1 MMIILGIS
9 NAHDSNICVI
19 ENGEVILHVEKER
32 ITRIRYDEGS
42 MEEFLPEILSS
53 IGLTI
58 EDIDIVAT
66 SVPVWKDLPTTGQMV
81 GGDYSHA
88 MDWGKGEIIICGR
101 KIPAYNIAH
110 HLGHIALCYYLSP
123 FEEADILS
131 IDGGGN
137 YTFGLLCHAN
147 NNSIDLI
154 KDLKEQN
161 LGWFWNALAGRIFGS
176 MAAAGKVM
184 GLAPYGSPCYVDQ
197 LYKEFGND
205 KNGLK
210 YIYMQEFPDHTKPIK
225 FSIIGEKGESK
236 GLTKEEEDMSNSLQ
250 KVTDDMAISILS
262 QLIPSEKRSK
272 NLCISGG
279 VALNCV
285 MNEAI
290 RKSGLYSNIYVPSAP
305 NDAGLSMGFGLYLWH
320 NILGNPK
327 VTKSHWHPY
336 RGMPQKETDKLLAVK
351 IGREKGLIVE
361 YHPSEEEQ
369 NKAVVQLLIE
379 QKIVGIHRGRSESGP
394 RALGHRS
401 IVADPRNPAMKD
413 IINAKVKFR
422 EAFRPFAPSVL
433 IEKTTEL
440 LDFDGYS
447 PYMSFAPKCK
457 ANANDKMAATI
468 HVDGSARL
476 QTADPHN
483 NPDFYK
489 LIHAFYDET
498 GVPVLL
504 NTSLNTKGEPINET
518 PLHSLDTLLKSELD
532 ALLIDDYLFIKK

>member
-1 MMIILGIS
+1 MKILGIS
-9 NAHDSNICVI
+9 NAHDSNVCVI
-19 ENGEVILHVEKER
+19 QDGEVILHVEKER

-42 MEEFLPEILSS
+42 MEEFLPGILAS

-58 EDIDIVAT
+58 DDIDVVAT
-66 SVPVWKDLPTTGQMV
+66 SVPVWKDLPTTGQME

-88 MDWGKGEIIICGR
+88 MGWGKGEMLICGR

-123 FEEADILS
+123 FEESDILS

-137 YTFGLLCHAN
+137 YTFGLLCNAHN
-147 NNSIDLI
+147 NEIELI
-154 KDLKEQN
+154 KDLKDQN
-161 LGWFWNALAGRIFGS
+161 MGWFWNALAGRIFGS

-184 GLAPYGSPCYVDQ
+184 GLAPYGTPCYVDD
-197 LYKEFGND
+197 LYKEFGKEKD
-205 KNGLK
+205 GIK
-210 YIYMQEFPDHTKPIK
+210 YFFMNEFPDHTKPIS
-225 FSIIGEKGESK
+225 FSVIGEKKSPKE
-236 GLTKEEEDMSNSLQ
+236 LTKEEEDMSSSLQ
-250 KVTDDMAISILS
+250 KITDEMAISILS
-262 QLIPSEKRSK
+262 QLISSEKRSK

-320 NILGNPK
+320 NILENKK

-336 RGMPQKETDKLLAVK
+336 RGMPQNENDKLEAVN
-351 IGREKGLIVE
+351 IAREKGLIVE
-361 YHPSEEEQ
+361 HLVSEDEQ
-369 NKAVVQLLIE
+369 NKSVVKLLIE

-401 IVADPRNPAMKD
+401 IVADPRNPKMKD

-447 PYMSFAPKCK
+447 PYMSFAPICK
-457 ANANDKMAATI
+457 PNAQEKMAATI

-476 QTADPHN
+476 QTADPYN

-489 LIHAFYDET
+489 LIRAFYDET
-498 GVPVLL
+498 GVPVVL
-504 NTSLNTKGEPINET
+504 NTSLNTKGEPINES